1 MSEVGASRHLA
12 QPLVNG
18 ESERARLLHHQ
29 VSSLRR
35 ASDSQDRVAT
45 SDDAFGDRMKD
56 FSEWLIADLSR
67 TCERDE
73 RQGEPFA
80 DDGNVAGAEEG
91 QSIPLHRDGGSGSR
105 RRTLFAH
112 WLPPIR
118 NRCLEVWMGRLAI
131 VMLAVVSACTRDVV
145 GPTHDA
151 PRARASVESA
161 NEGPPPP
168 REFGPDSY
176 RVGAFTGQGTARPG
190 LSCDK
195 TSADVRTCSGF
206 LAT

>member
-1 MSEVGASRHLA
+1 MLDVGASRHVA

-29 VSSLRR
+29 VGSLRR

-67 TCERDE
+67 TCKRDE
-73 RQGEPFA
+73 RQREPFA

-105 RRTLFAH
+105 RRTFFAH

-118 NRCLEVWMGRLAI
+118 NRCLEVRMARFALFVLAD
-131 VMLAVVSACTRDVV
+131 VSACTRDVV
-145 GPTHDA
+145 APAHDA
-151 PRARASVESA
+151 PRPRASVESA
-161 NEGPPPP
+161 DEGPPPP
-168 REFGPDSY
+168 HGFGPDTY
-176 RVGAFTGQGTARPG
+176 RVGPFTGQ
-190 LSCDK
+190 
-195 TSADVRTCSGF
+195 
-206 LAT
+206 